1 MTRDEYE
8 RALLLT
14 KIEAQ
19 RSVLG
24 LELRLARA
32 GFDPMRTAFSVLG
45 VDRAVASTVA
55 RSLRALLGGS
65 DGLGGGALIP
75 VLVAAL
81 LPLVERFRNGPD
93 EVRAETAPAGA
104 EPGPRDAE

>member
-32 GFDPMRTAFSVLG
+32 AFDPIQTVL
-45 VDRAVASTVA
+45 S
-55 RSLRALLGGS
+55 LLGIDPTMAGS
-65 DGLGGGALIP
+65 VAWSVGSLLGRPDGSGATPLLP
-75 VLVAAL
+75 LLVAAL
-81 LPLVERFRNGPD
+81 LPLVERFRND
-93 EVRAETAPAGA
+93 QEDVRAETAPAGA
-104 EPGPRDAE
+104 EPGPPDAE

>member
-1 MTRDEYE
+1 MKTV
-8 RALLLT
+8 AH
-14 KIEAQ
+14 

-24 LELRLARA
+24 LSRLARA
-32 GFDPMRTAFSVLG
+32 GFDPMRTAFSERG

-55 RSLRALLGGS
+55 RSLRALLGRS

-81 LPLVERFRNGPD
+81 LPLVERFRNDPD